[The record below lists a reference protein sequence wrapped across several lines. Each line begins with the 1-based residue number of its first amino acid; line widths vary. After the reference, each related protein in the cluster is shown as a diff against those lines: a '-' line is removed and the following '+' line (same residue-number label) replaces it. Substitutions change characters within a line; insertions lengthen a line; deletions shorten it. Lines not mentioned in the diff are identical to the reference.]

1 MANAANTESTLNG
14 HFKEV
19 YAENI
24 QSLKPSGVK
33 LYNMV
38 KFIEASK
45 RGGKFYNQPIALG
58 YEFGFSY
65 GGTGGSAYSLDAP
78 VSAVHENTQ
87 VKGSSITLSS
97 YLSMDA
103 ASRSM
108 EGKAAFVQETKYI
121 VENMFESFMVRI
133 EAIMMYGGSGIGIV
147 ESVSGNVITIEKE
160 EWAAGL
166 WAGCENM
173 PIEVR
178 TSAGV
183 KRGETSVSSID
194 MENKT
199 VTVDG
204 IPAGT
209 AATDVIFHKGA
220 YDKEAVG
227 LHLITSNTTGTLFG
241 VDASAYSLF
250 RGNIVNVGTDFAG
263 NEAVLS
269 FAKIEEAIA
278 RMMEKG
284 LAEEEVVVICNPL
297 SWKNL
302 LSDLASKRQFD
313 QSYSSAKL
321 SNGAKEI
328 EFHGP
333 NGLIKIVS
341 SIFCKEGYAYAI
353 CPKEFLRI
361 GSSDITFEQPG
372 MGDKMVKLL
381 ERTAGYEF
389 RSYSDQSLFTAKP
402 GKSALLRYIK
412 SAA

>member
-1 MANAANTESTLNG
+1 MSSAVNQESTLNG

-19 YAENI
+19 YANNI
-24 QSLKPSGVK
+24 EDLRPSGVK

-45 RGGKFYNQPIALG
+45 RGGKFYNQPITLG

-78 VSAVHENTQ
+78 VSAAHENTQ

-121 VENMFESFMVRI
+121 VENMFESFMVRL
-133 EAIMMYGGSGIGIV
+133 EAIMMYGGSGIGVV
-147 ESVSGNVITIEKE
+147 ESVASNVIKVEDH

-173 PIEVR
+173 PVEIR
-178 TSAGV
+178 SSAGV
-183 KRGETSVSSID
+183 KRGETTVSAID
-194 MENKT
+194 MQAKN

-204 IPAGT
+204 IPAGVV
-209 AATDVIFHKGA
+209 ATDVIFHKGA
-220 YDKEAVG
+220 YDKESVG
-227 LHLITSNTTGTLFG
+227 LHQIASNQSSVLFG
-241 VDASAYSLF
+241 VDASNYSLF
-250 RGNIVNVGTDFAG
+250 RGNIVNVGSDFAG

-284 LAEEEVVVICNPL
+284 LSEEEVSVICNPL

-302 LSDLASKRQFD
+302 LTDLASKREFD
-313 QSYSSAKL
+313 SSYSSAKL
-321 SNGAKEI
+321 DQGAKEI
-328 EFHGP
+328 IFHGP
-333 NGLIKIVS
+333 NGIIKIVS
-341 SIFCKEGYAYAI
+341 SIFCKEGYAYII

-361 GSSDITFEQPG
+361 GSSEVTFNAPG
-372 MGDKMVKLL
+372 LGDKMVKLL

-389 RSYSDQSLFTAKP
+389 RAYCDQALFSAKP
-402 GKSALLRYIK
+402 GKTALMRFIK
-412 SAA
+412 SQ